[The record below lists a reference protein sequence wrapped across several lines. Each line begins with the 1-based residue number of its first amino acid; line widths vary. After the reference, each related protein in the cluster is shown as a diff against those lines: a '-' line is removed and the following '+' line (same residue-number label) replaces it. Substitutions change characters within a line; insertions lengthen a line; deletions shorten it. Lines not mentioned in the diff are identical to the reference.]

1 MLYTPTEGQMIIA
14 TNSNDDLVQ
23 SYVQTSAYSAGLV
36 EAFVSVIGA
45 DVFVINSYLS
55 LWRDLH
61 YAVGIKGLA
70 LEQERSDFYMDNEE
84 VIDIWLNCTSQSKA
98 LDLIGEIIGYLP
110 AKITKRL
117 NRHNL
122 ATVWLSKDLSNPV
135 FNNIAAAVVDLALY
149 ECGRDFTTS
158 YETANDTP
166 AYQAYLENLNEDFNK
181 HSNKALV
188 LNYLT
193 HNHDARSNMAQTL
206 VNAIGVDG
214 FVANARYFANEY
226 NEWVDDGFD
235 GLDSR
240 EARLEFYLTNKDIIY
255 VWLKAESAIRGV
267 TELNFMEYPVPCA
280 PIRVIGHRE
289 NRIAVLLDG
298 DKEHVHY
305 DTIVDSFMV
314 VMMGVVGKDFLEFS
328 CDGMGTE
335 SSNKAAFEKGYAQA
349 KADIIAYMRKSNA

>member
-1 MLYTPTEGQMIIA
+1 MIIA

-23 SYVQTSAYSAGLV
+23 SYLQTSSYHTEIIKALV
-36 EAFVSVIGA
+36 DVIGA
-45 DVFVINSYLS
+45 DAFVINSYLS

-61 YAVGIKGLA
+61 DAVGIKGLA
-70 LEQERSDFYMDNEE
+70 LEQDRSDFYMANEA
-84 VIDIWLNCTSQSKA
+84 VVDAWLDCTSPSKA

-110 AKITKRL
+110 AKVTERL
-117 NRHNL
+117 SCQDL
-122 ATVWLSKDLSNPV
+122 VAVWLSKDISNPN
-135 FNNIAAAVVDLALY
+135 FNHITAAAVEFALY

-166 AYQAYLENLNEDFNK
+166 AYQAYLENLDEDFNK
-181 HSNKALV
+181 HSSKALV

-206 VNAIGVDG
+206 VNVIGVDS

-240 EARLEFYLTNKDIIY
+240 EARLEFYLTNKDVIY

>member
-1 MLYTPTEGQMIIA
+1 MIIT

-23 SYVQTSAYSAGLV
+23 SYVQTSAYSAMLV

-70 LEQERSDFYMDNEE
+70 LEQERSDFYMDNEA
-84 VIDIWLNCTSQSKA
+84 VVDAWLNCTSPSKA

-110 AKITKRL
+110 AKVTERL
-117 NRHNL
+117 SCQDL
-122 ATVWLSKDLSNPV
+122 VAVWLSKDISNPN
-135 FNNIAAAVVDLALY
+135 FNHITAAAVEFALY

-166 AYQAYLENLNEDFNK
+166 VYQVYLENLDEDFNK
-181 HSNKALV
+181 RSNKALV

-193 HNHDARSNMAQTL
+193 NNHDARSNMAQTL
-206 VNAIGVDG
+206 VNAIGVDN
-214 FVANARYFANEY
+214 FVANARYFASEHDK
-226 NEWVDDGFD
+226 WVDDGLV
-235 GLDSR
+235 GLNSSD
-240 EARLEFYLTNKDIIY
+240 ARLEFYHANKGVID
-255 VWLKAESAIRGV
+255 VWLKAESAIRGL
-267 TELNFMEYPVPCA
+267 TELGFMEYPVSYT
-280 PIRVIGHRE
+280 PIRVTGSRE
-289 NRIAVLLDG
+289 DRMAVLLDG
-298 DKEHVHY
+298 DKDHVHY
-305 DTIVDSFMV
+305 DTMVDRFTM

-328 CDGMGTE
+328 CDGMETE